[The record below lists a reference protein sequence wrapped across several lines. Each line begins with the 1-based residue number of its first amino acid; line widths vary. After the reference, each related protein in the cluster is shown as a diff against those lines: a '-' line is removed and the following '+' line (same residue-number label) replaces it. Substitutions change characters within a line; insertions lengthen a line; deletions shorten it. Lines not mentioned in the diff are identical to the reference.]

1 MRDDLALHFCPVERT
16 LTEFLCRNIQSM
28 KLPSFPIV
36 LAAVA
41 LAMLPSLAAA
51 ESAQDIVKKFES
63 EKMASLEAYL
73 KANPDAKDKEIAVTA
88 LIDSAAAME
97 DQDKLHV
104 YLQQKYELMDKGP
117 EADLQVLIGGVV
129 QPLLGAQMAKGDA
142 DAAKKFI
149 EQVKTDLAAHPMSA
163 NVNQFL
169 EQLAGQL
176 NQPQVGNKMD
186 IAFTSTAGDEI
197 DLSKMEGKVVLVD
210 FWATWCGPCVAEMPN
225 VIAAYQKYQDKGFEV
240 VGISLDQD
248 KEAMERFTADK
259 GMTWPQYFDGEGWGN
274 KIAQKFGISGIPAT
288 FLIGKD
294 GKIVATDLRGGA
306 LEAQLDELLK

>member
-1 MRDDLALHFCPVERT
+1 
-16 LTEFLCRNIQSM
+16 M
-28 KLPSFPIV
+28 KIPSFAII
-36 LAAVA
+36 LAAAAVA
-41 LAMLPSLAAA
+41 MIPAFAAA
-51 ESAQDIVKKFES
+51 ESAQDIVKKFEG
-63 EKMASLEAYL
+63 EKMAALEAYL
-73 KANPDAKDKEIAVTA
+73 KANPDAKDKEEAVTA

-97 DQDKLHV
+97 DQDKLFV
-104 YLQQKYELMDKGP
+104 YLQQKYDLMDKGP
-117 EADLQVLIGGVV
+117 EADLQMLVGGVI
-129 QPLLGAQMAKGDA
+129 QPLLGAQMAKGDT
-142 DAAKKFI
+142 DGAKKFI

-169 EQLAGQL
+169 DQLAGQL
-176 NQPQVGNKMD
+176 NQPQVGTKMD

-225 VIAAYQKYQDKGFEV
+225 VIAAYQKYHDKGFEV